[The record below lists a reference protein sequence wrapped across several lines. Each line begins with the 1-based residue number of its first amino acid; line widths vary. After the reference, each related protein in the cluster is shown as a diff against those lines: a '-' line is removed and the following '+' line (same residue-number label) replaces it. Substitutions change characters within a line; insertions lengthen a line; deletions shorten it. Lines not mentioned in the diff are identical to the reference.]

1 MELTLV
7 QSDIITA
14 PLDARIF
21 LSGPAG
27 CGKTTV
33 GVERMRHLLE
43 QGVYGESILILTPQR
58 TLQEPYQEVLRSPEI
73 GAGGQVTLATVGGLA
88 RRMVDLFWPLA
99 AEAAGF
105 ANPDQPPIFL
115 TLETAQYYMAHIVR
129 PLLDEGYFESLTI
142 NRNRLYSQVIDNL
155 NKAAAIGFPHT
166 QIGERLDNAWLG
178 DPSQRR
184 IYQDTQDCA
193 NRFRVYCLEHNL
205 LDFSL
210 QLEIFWDALW
220 GNPIV
225 QDYLT
230 RSYRHLIY
238 DNPEEDIPRA
248 HDMIREW
255 MPDLNSVLLIY
266 DENAG
271 YRRFLGADPETA
283 YRLNDICDTHASLS
297 ESFVTSAGV
306 LALSDSLAR
315 VINPAP
321 SLGLSPSG
329 GEKQPL
335 PPEGEG
341 WDGGVLQYADAH
353 FYPEL
358 LDWLTEEIATLLDEG
373 IEPSEIVVLAP
384 YLSDAL
390 RFSLMHRLETREIP
404 VRSHRPSRSLRDEP
418 ATQSLLTLAALAHP
432 QWGIRPSE
440 FDVAYALMQAIDG
453 LDLIRANLL
462 TKIVYRASGLEL
474 SPFDG
479 IKPEIQERITYLFG
493 GRYSELREWLLSY
506 QEQDIVSFDHFLRKL
521 FGEILSQPGFG
532 FHRDLDSAR
541 VAASLIE
548 SVKKFRW
555 AMASADTD
563 ALTLGREY
571 IDMLS
576 EGVIAAQYLGAWK
589 MEEENAVLVAPAY
602 TFLMQNRAVTVQFWL
617 NPGSDGW
624 VERLFQ
630 PLTHPYVLSRSWDN
644 AEGHYWTDAD
654 DVTANQETLA
664 RLTTGLLRRCKERL
678 YLGLSELGESGFE
691 QRGVLLKAFQR
702 VLQESRE

>member
-1 MELTLV
+1 MELTPI

-27 CGKTTV
+27 CGKSTV
-33 GVERMRHLLE
+33 GVERMRYLLE
-43 QGVYGESILILTPQR
+43 QGVYGESILVLTPQR
-58 TLQEPYQEVLRSPEI
+58 TLQEPYQEVLRSPEV

-105 ANPDQPPIFL
+105 TNPDQPPIFL

-129 PLLDEGYFESLTI
+129 PLLDEEGYFESLTI

-166 QIGERLDNAWLG
+166 QIGERLDKAWLG

-184 IYQDTQDCA
+184 IYADTQDCA
-193 NRFRVYCLEHNL
+193 NRFREYCLEHNL

-210 QLEIFWDALW
+210 QLEIFWEHLW
-220 GNPIV
+220 GDPIV

-230 RSYRHLIY
+230 RTYRHLIY
-238 DNPEEDIPRA
+238 DNLEEDIPRA
-248 HDMIREW
+248 HDLIKEW
-255 MPDLNSVLLIY
+255 MPDLDSALLIY
-266 DENAG
+266 DENGG

-283 YRLNDICDTHASLS
+283 WQLNGLCETQASLN

-306 LALSDSLAR
+306 LALSNSLAN
-315 VINPAP
+315 IISPASVP
-321 SLGLSPSG
+321 SVLTSAFS
-329 GEKQPL
+329 
-335 PPEGEG
+335 EGEMELG
-341 WDGGVLQYADAH
+341 EVLQYADAH

-358 LDWLTEEIATLLDEG
+358 LDWLTEEISTLLDKG
-373 IEPSEIVVLAP
+373 IEPVDIVVLAP

-390 RFSLMHRLETREIP
+390 RFSLMHRLEARGIP

-462 TKIVYRASGLEL
+462 TKIVYRAREQAL

-479 IKPEIQERITYLFG
+479 IKPEVQERITYVFG
-493 GRYSELREWLLSY
+493 GYYTQLREWLLSY
-506 QEQDIVSFDHFLRKL
+506 QEQDVVPFDHFLRKL

-602 TFLMQNRAVTVQFWL
+602 TFLMQNRAVAVQFWL

-644 AEGHYWTDAD
+644 ADGHYWTDAD
-654 DVTANQETLA
+654 DVIANQETLA

-702 VLQESRE
+702 VLQETNQ

>member
-1 MELTLV
+1 MYLNKL
-7 QSDIITA
+7 QHDIITA

-33 GVERMRHLLE
+33 GVERMRYLLE
-43 QGVYGESILILTPQR
+43 EGVYGESILVLTPQR
-58 TLQEPYQEVLRSPEI
+58 TLQEPYQEILRSPEV

-88 RRMVDLFWPLA
+88 RRMVDLFWPIA
-99 AEAAGF
+99 TEAAGF
-105 ANPDQPPIFL
+105 ANPEEPPVFL
-115 TLETAQYYMAHIVR
+115 TLETAQYYMAHLVR

-166 QIGERLDNAWLG
+166 QIGERLDKAWLG

-193 NRFRVYCLEHNL
+193 NRFREYCLEHNL

-210 QLEIFWDALW
+210 QLEIFWDHLW

-230 RSYRHLIY
+230 RTYRHLIY
-238 DNPEEDIPRA
+238 DNLEEDIPRA
-248 HDMIREW
+248 HDLIKEW
-255 MPDLNSVLLIY
+255 MPDFDSALLIY

-283 YRLNDICDTHASLS
+283 WRLSELCPTQASLHD
-297 ESFVTSAGV
+297 SFVASEDI
-306 LALSDSLAR
+306 LALSNSLAN
-315 VINPAP
+315 VINPTITNAP
-321 SLGLSPSG
+321 LNGFR
-329 GEKQPL
+329 E
-335 PPEGEG
+335 
-341 WDGGVLQYADAH
+341 GVLQYADAH

-358 LDWLTEEIATLLDEG
+358 LDWLTEEIATLLEEG
-373 IEPSEIVVLAP
+373 IEAADIVVLAP

-390 RFSLMHRLETREIP
+390 RFSLMHRLETRGIP
-404 VRSHRPSRSLRDEP
+404 VRSHRPSRYLRDEP

-462 TKIVYRASGLEL
+462 TKIVYRARDLAL

-479 IKPEIQERITYLFG
+479 IKPEIQERITYVFG
-493 GRYSELREWLLSY
+493 GRYTQLREWLLSY
-506 QEQDIVSFDHFLRKL
+506 QEQDVVPFDHFLRKL

-602 TFLMQNRAVTVQFWL
+602 TFLMQNRAVAVQFWL

-644 AEGHYWTDAD
+644 ADGHYWTDAD
-654 DVTANQETLA
+654 DVLANQETLA

-702 VLQESRE
+702 VLQDSRE

>member
-193 NRFRVYCLEHNL
+193 NRFRAYCLEHNL